1 MVVGFVYILL
11 LTIFIN
17 CQKLFTS
24 EHFAL
29 AKLHFFYNDNRGGF
43 FICLWI
49 FFSKSDSFIVT
60 TPRFL
65 SGQTIVMVCLGAKG
79 YLSNVYCMNCFRHDG
94 TVTFI
99 VGKGKPVK
107 TLHSI
112 YLSYRQSSCTSNCV
126 TIAHF
131 RNIQLQN
138 EKQLVLKFL

>member
-29 AKLHFFYNDNRGGF
+29 LLQRQQR
-43 FICLWI
+43 WI
-49 FFSKSDSFIVT
+49 LYLFVDFFSKSDSFIVT

-112 YLSYRQSSCTSNCV
+112 YLSYRQSSCPSNCV